1 MPLGGR
7 EGRSMNAT
15 AIAPALLSGAL
26 VLLLAPPARAQQPPI
41 PSKEEIVKRLDEG
54 FPQLLA
60 QSPEGT
66 VTAEGLFKLTYK
78 QVPTDPKKIAEM
90 MGKQLGTDKVP
101 PGMIDQYIG
110 MFAAEITQVLNKH
123 LADIGEF
130 EALVELKN
138 SSKKIPPG
146 KHRFGIL
153 FEGEKPAAL
162 VVFDPKP
169 KKGEEEAKDRLKK
182 PVLLRLKTKSTELQN
197 ELKIEAQE
205 PKKKAKGEGPKPADL
220 VVTCLRYL
228 AKTKK
233 PVEAK

>member
-1 MPLGGR
+1 
-7 EGRSMNAT
+7 MNAT
-15 AIAPALLSGAL
+15 AIAPALLAGAL
-26 VLLLAPPARAQQPPI
+26 ATLLATPAQAQQPPI
-41 PSKEEIVKRLDEG
+41 PSKQEIMKRLDEG
-54 FPQLLA
+54 FPQLIE
-60 QSPEGT
+60 QSPEAT
-66 VTAEGLFKLTYK
+66 VEVEGLFKLTYK

-101 PGMIDQYIG
+101 PGMIDQYMG

-130 EALVELKN
+130 EALTDLKN

-169 KKGEEEAKDRLKK
+169 KKGEEEQKDRLKK
-182 PVLLRLKTKSTELQN
+182 PVLLRLKTKSTKLQN
-197 ELKIEAQE
+197 ELKIEGKE
-205 PKKKAKGEGPKPADL
+205 SKKKPKKDQPKPADL

-233 PVEAK
+233 PIEAK